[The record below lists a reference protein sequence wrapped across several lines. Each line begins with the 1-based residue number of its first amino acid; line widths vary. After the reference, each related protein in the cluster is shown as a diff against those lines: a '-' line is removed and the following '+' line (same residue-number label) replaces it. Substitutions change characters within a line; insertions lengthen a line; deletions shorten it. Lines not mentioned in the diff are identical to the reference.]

1 MAKNFDFKISTDAGA
16 TTFICASCRTEA
28 IEIYQQQTGVA
39 IDYIKEHCL
48 IKNLGLIDWVLEKGK
63 GNG

>member
-16 TTFICASCRTEA
+16 TTYICAPCRTEA
-28 IEIYQQQTGVA
+28 IEIYQQQTGVP

>member
-1 MAKNFDFKISTDAGA
+1 MAKNFDFKISADAGV
-16 TTFICASCRTEA
+16 TTYICASCRTEA
-28 IEIYQQQTGVA
+28 IEIYQQQTGIP

-48 IKNLGLIDWVLEKGK
+48 IKNLGLIDWFFEKGK

>member
-1 MAKNFDFKISTDAGA
+1 MAKNFKISTDAGV
-16 TTFICASCRTEA
+16 TTYICASCRTEA
-28 IEIYQQQTGVA
+28 IEIYQQQTGIP

>member
-1 MAKNFDFKISTDAGA
+1 MDKNFDFKISTDAGV
-16 TTFICASCRTEA
+16 TIYICASCRTEA
-28 IEIYQQQTGVA
+28 IEIYQEQTGVP